1 MLFCAIIFCIFLC
14 ECSGVRL
21 AGYRIALL
29 QQPRARA
36 RYQGRGHCE
45 PLRHR
50 PRCRWSRGQGLTQG
64 EAGGWQEWA
73 GYPWG
78 GSPPN
83 MVNVTNFWAYA
94 GPKTCQGW
102 AVEKKRPKNRP
113 NERNF
118 GHILAIFGPKKKHVK
133 NVKCQKK
140 LKKPYK
146 PREIELF
153 GEAPQYPE
161 VGGETS
167 PDLPGHGGGTPT

>member
-102 AVEKKRPKNRP
+102 AVEKKKTQKSAKRTQFWAHFGNFWAKKNMS
-113 NERNF
+113 
-118 GHILAIFGPKKKHVK
+118 KK
-133 NVKCQKK
+133 
-140 LKKPYK
+140 
-146 PREIELF
+146 IEKIIQTA
-153 GEAPQYPE
+153 GN
-161 VGGETS
+161 
-167 PDLPGHGGGTPT
+167 